1 MKQFLLSTLLCV
13 IASITGLAQAPVND
27 ICANAIPITVN
38 GGYISCNNSNT
49 VTNAANPSC
58 GGTTAI
64 KDIWYSF
71 VYTGGTVVVETQL
84 GTNTDTRIAVYTACG
99 GTQIGCNDDYG
110 GTYRS
115 YLSFTC
121 AQLTVG
127 NTYYIQAGGYNAT
140 VGTFTLQ
147 VTASGILG
155 CTDPQATNYLTCATQ
170 NDGTCSYPVLTAQ
183 FNYAPTGTNCL
194 NIQYT
199 STSSGNITGYNWS
212 FPGGTPSSSTAQNP
226 IVTYPAAGTYSA
238 TLTVTDAAGSNTV
251 TNNNV
256 IITAGSTVTVDI
268 TPDANPTQTSWK
280 MFDNNNVVIAQGT
293 SNDATFCISSACH
306 RFEIYDSAGNGLTGT
321 GNYKVYLNGVLVAQG
336 AQFGTRDIRYVNC
349 PEGTSCNDPL
359 TATLGL
365 NEVPFDNSW
374 YVFTPATNGQYR
386 ITTCGSAA
394 CDTRIW
400 VYDYCV
406 MANFDNTNEATY
418 TYNDDFCGVQAQ
430 TDVFMTGGDTYY
442 VRVGSSGACA
452 GTSYD
457 VSFEFMGAIT
467 GCMDILACNYQPL
480 AGNPGPCY
488 YNGDPNCSGLGPDLF
503 MDQAQM
509 YSSLTSTTITN
520 GDACLVNE
528 GCLQSNVGTRQILR
542 FTTRIANIGTQ
553 DYFIGV
559 PSAANS
565 QFTFDPCHNHY
576 HYAGY
581 AEYLLFDANGALMPN
596 IGFKNGFCVLDLS
609 CPSGISAQYSCGNM
623 GITAGCADIY
633 SSSLTCQW
641 IDITNVP
648 AGTYYLVIRTNWD
661 QDPDQN
667 GRYELRYDNNY
678 AQVCISFGRDAS
690 NNIINFTKNISS
702 CAAIEDCLGIPF
714 GDAQVDCAGNCPGTV
729 LSGDVNNDGYLTPQD
744 EHVYGEAAVNGG
756 IAVSPCTDL
765 NADGEITIA
774 DASYVGQCIHQQQD
788 AGVPP
793 LEYQPCGWDPEIQ
806 DPETVTVGLA
816 NLNTTNSTFDIVVS
830 NPQNELWA
838 LQFDI
843 SGATISGVQNLLP
856 TATWNAHLHFDGNT
870 IAVTSEGNTK
880 VPTYTAATAILR
892 VTYSTL
898 TGSTV
903 CISNIVD
910 ILNDFN
916 HNVLGTIGDC
926 VGTSANV
933 VANFNASATS
943 VCQGSSVTFT
953 NTSVGAT
960 TYNWSFPGGTPSTST
975 AANPTVTYNTPG
987 TYNVTLTASNASFTD
1002 DEVRTGFITVGTSAT
1017 WYQDADGDGYGNASN
1032 TVSACA
1038 APAGYVGVSGDCNDN
1053 SAAVRPGATE
1063 VCNGID
1069 DNCTGGIDEGFDAD
1083 NDGYTTCQGDC
1094 NDNSAIVHPGAFEIC
1109 NGADE
1114 DCDNTIDEGFDV
1126 DNDGYTSCGGDCND
1140 NNAAIRPNAQ
1150 ESCNSTDDDCDGA
1163 VDEGFDADNDG
1174 FTSCGG
1180 DCNDNNSAIKPSATE
1195 VCNGID
1201 DNCSGGID
1209 EGFDVDGDGFT
1220 SCNGDC
1226 NDNNANINPEASE
1239 LCANFVDD
1247 NCNGTINENCCN
1259 LNISGVTTN
1268 TTCAAISNGSI
1279 NISMS
1284 NGTAPY
1290 TFVWSN
1296 GATTEDIANLAA
1308 GSYSVTVTD
1317 FYGCTA
1323 SYSATISNGT
1333 GGAPAN
1339 PTVINGPYGACR
1351 NSTGN
1356 VFWTPEIP
1364 GATSYQWTIPIGAS
1378 GSSTTNSITLSFNS
1392 GYYSGSLSVRAVG
1405 PCGTSASFA
1414 RTVYALTSAPA
1425 APASISGPTADVCP
1439 NTTQTYTCAA
1449 VAAAT
1454 SYQWTAPTNATI
1466 TSGQGTQ
1473 TVTISFAAN
1482 FGTSGVV
1489 SVRAQS
1495 CAGTSTASRTLTVYS
1510 IPGTP
1515 GTITGQTTNVCPGSV
1530 LNYAITAVP
1539 GASSYLWTAPTNA
1552 TITSGQGTASIT
1564 LSIGSN
1570 FTSGT
1575 LSVRAVSTCGQ
1586 SAVRSLGLSKNP
1598 AALSTMTGQT
1608 TNLCGGGQFTYSV
1621 TAASGIISYNWSVPT
1636 GCSIVF
1642 NNGNQILLNVPS
1654 TFTTGTLSVT
1664 ALNSCGGSTVRS
1676 ASLTR
1681 LPSTPASITGPA
1693 SVCPNQVGVAFSTL
1707 AQGTNTF
1714 TWTVPAGCTIAS
1726 GQGTTA
1732 MTANWGA
1739 AAGSVT
1745 VKANNACGSSGTRSK
1760 ALTLATCIDDN
1771 QTDAT
1776 RNTVIEVYPNPSNGQ
1791 FTVRS
1796 EDAGE
1801 YFLINSVGQVVEVIK
1816 LNAANSFRYEVR
1828 GLSTGVYFLNGTSAG
1843 QTSSEKIVVTG
1854 N

>member
-1 MKQFLLSTLLCV
+1 MS
-13 IASITGLAQAPVND
+13 
-27 ICANAIPITVN
+27 
-38 GGYISCNNSNT
+38 
-49 VTNAANPSC
+49 
-58 GGTTAI
+58 
-64 KDIWYSF
+64 
-71 VYTGGTVVVETQL
+71 
-84 GTNTDTRIAVYTACG
+84 
-99 GTQIGCNDDYG
+99 
-110 GTYRS
+110 
-115 YLSFTC
+115 
-121 AQLTVG
+121 
-127 NTYYIQAGGYNAT
+127 
-140 VGTFTLQ
+140 
-147 VTASGILG
+147 
-155 CTDPQATNYLTCATQ
+155 
-170 NDGTCSYPVLTAQ
+170 
-183 FNYAPTGTNCL
+183 
-194 NIQYT
+194 
-199 STSSGNITGYNWS
+199 
-212 FPGGTPSSSTAQNP
+212 
-226 IVTYPAAGTYSA
+226 
-238 TLTVTDAAGSNTV
+238 
-251 TNNNV
+251 
-256 IITAGSTVTVDI
+256 
-268 TPDANPTQTSWK
+268 
-280 MFDNNNVVIAQGT
+280 
-293 SNDATFCISSACH
+293 
-306 RFEIYDSAGNGLTGT
+306 
-321 GNYKVYLNGVLVAQG
+321 
-336 AQFGTRDIRYVNC
+336 
-349 PEGTSCNDPL
+349 
-359 TATLGL
+359 ATLGL

-386 ITTCGSAA
+386 ITTCGYAA

-400 VYDYCV
+400 VYDYCT

-442 VRVGSSGACA
+442 VRVGSSGSCA

-457 VSFEFMGAIT
+457 VNFEFMGAIT

-503 MDQAQM
+503 MDQPALF
-509 YSSLTSTTITN
+509 SSLTSTTLTN

-609 CPSGISAQYSCGNM
+609 CPAGISAQYSCGNM

-641 IDITNVP
+641 IDVTNVP

-714 GDAQVDCAGNCPGTV
+714 GNAQADCAGNCPGTV
-729 LSGDVNNDGYLTPQD
+729 LSGDANNDGYLTPQD

-793 LEYQPCGWDPEIQ
+793 LEFEPCGWDPEIQ
-806 DPETVTVGLA
+806 DPETVTLGLA

-838 LQFDI
+838 LQLDI
-843 SGATISGVQNLLP
+843 SGAVISGVQNLLP

-880 VPTYTAATAILR
+880 VPTYTASTAILR
-892 VTYSTL
+892 VTYSSL
-898 TGSTV
+898 SGSTV

-916 HNVLGTIGDC
+916 HNVLGTIGAC

-933 VANFNASATS
+933 VANFTASSTS
-943 VCQGSSVTFT
+943 VCQGSSVTYT
-953 NTSVGAT
+953 NTSTGAT
-960 TYNWSFPGGTPSTST
+960 TYSWSFPGGTPSTST
-975 AANPTVTYNTPG
+975 AANPTVQYNTPG
-987 TYNVTLTASNASFTD
+987 TYSVTLTASNASFSD
-1002 DEVRTGFITVGTSAT
+1002 DEIRTNSITVGTSAT
-1017 WYQDADGDGYGNASN
+1017 WYRDADGDGFGNASN
-1032 TVSACA
+1032 TVSACT
-1038 APAGYVGVSGDCNDN
+1038 APSGYIGVAGDCNDN

-1063 VCNGID
+1063 VCNNID
-1069 DNCTGGIDEGFDAD
+1069 DNCSGTIDEGFDAD
-1083 NDGYTTCQGDC
+1083 NDGYTTCEGDC
-1094 NDNSAIVHPGAFEIC
+1094 NDNSSIVFPGAFEIC

-1114 DCDNTIDEGFDV
+1114 NCNSTIDEGYDA
-1126 DNDGYTSCGGDCND
+1126 DNDGYTSCGGDCDD
-1140 NNAAIRPNAQ
+1140 NNNAVRPNAT
-1150 ESCNSTDDDCDGA
+1150 ELCNGIDDNCAGGI
-1163 VDEGFDADNDG
+1163 DEGFDADNDG

-1195 VCNGID
+1195 VCNGVD
-1201 DNCSGGID
+1201 DNCAGGID

-1239 LCANFVDD
+1239 LCGNFTDD

-1259 LNISGVTTN
+1259 MTVTGVITN
-1268 TTCAAISNGSI
+1268 TTCAAISNGSV
-1279 NISMS
+1279 NISMN
-1284 NGTAPY
+1284 NGTSPF
-1290 TFVWSN
+1290 TFLWSN
-1296 GATTEDIANLAA
+1296 GATTEDLANRAA
-1308 GSYSVTVTD
+1308 GTYTVTVTD

-1323 SYSATISNGT
+1323 SYTATISNGT
-1333 GGAPAN
+1333 GGAPAT
-1339 PTVINGPYGACR
+1339 PSVINGAYGACR

-1356 VFWTPEIP
+1356 VFWTPEVP
-1364 GATSYQWTIPIGAS
+1364 GATSYQWTLPVGAT
-1378 GSSTTNSITLSFNS
+1378 GTSTTNSITLSFNS
-1392 GYYSGSLSVRAVG
+1392 GYSSGNLSVRAVG
-1405 PCGTSASFA
+1405 PCGTSASIS
-1414 RTVYALTSAPA
+1414 RTIYALTSAPA
-1425 APASISGPTADVCP
+1425 APTSITGSTADVCP
-1439 NTTQTYTCAA
+1439 NTSQTYTCAT

-1466 TSGQGTQ
+1466 VSGQGTQ

-1489 SVRAQS
+1489 SVRSQN
-1495 CAGTSTASRTLTVYS
+1495 CAGTSTTARTLTVYNV
-1510 IPGTP
+1510 PGTP

-1530 LNYAITAVP
+1530 LSYAITAVP
-1539 GASSYLWTAPTNA
+1539 GASSYLWTAPANT

-1564 LSIGSN
+1564 LTAGSN
-1570 FTSGT
+1570 FISGT

-1586 SAVRSLGLSKNP
+1586 SAVRSLGVSKNP

-1621 TAASGIISYNWSVPT
+1621 TAANGIMSYNWSVPT

-1664 ALNSCGGSTVRS
+1664 ALNSCGGSTIRS

-1693 SVCPNQVGVAFSTL
+1693 SVCPNQTGVAFSTP

-1714 TWTVPAGCTIAS
+1714 TWAVPTGSTIAS

-1732 MTANWGA
+1732 MTSNWGTV
-1739 AAGSVT
+1739 AGNVT
-1745 VKANNACGSSGTRSK
+1745 VKANNACGSSGTRTK
-1760 ALTLATCIDDN
+1760 AVTLATCIDEN
-1771 QTDAT
+1771 PNDAS
-1776 RNTVIEVYPNPSNGQ
+1776 RASVVEVYPNPSNGQ

-1796 EDAGE
+1796 ENAGE
-1801 YFLINSVGQVVEVIK
+1801 YFLMNSVGQVVSVIK
-1816 LNAANSFRYEVR
+1816 LNASNSFRYEVT
-1828 GLSTGVYFLNGTSAG
+1828 GLSTGVYFLSGASGKQVT
-1843 QTSSEKIVVTG
+1843 SEKIVVTG

>member
-1 MKQFLLSTLLCV
+1 MKQFLLSAVLCI
-13 IASITGLAQAPVND
+13 IATITGFAQAPAND
-27 ICANAIPITVN
+27 VCANAIPITVN

-127 NTYYIQAGGYNAT
+127 NTYYIQAGGYNA
-140 VGTFTLQ
+140 VIGTFTLQ

-155 CTDPQATNYLTCATQ
+155 CTDPQATNYLACATQ
-170 NDGTCSYPVLTAQ
+170 NNGTCTYPVLTAQ

-194 NIQYT
+194 NVQYT

-212 FPGGTPSSSTAQNP
+212 FPGGTPSTSTAQNP
-226 IVTYPAAGTYSA
+226 VVTYPSGGTYSA
-238 TLTVTDAAGSNTV
+238 TLTVSDANGSNTV
-251 TNNNV
+251 TNSNV
-256 IITAGSTVTVDI
+256 QVTTGDIVTVDI

-280 MFDNNNVVIAQGT
+280 IFDNNNVLVTQGT
-293 SNDATFCISSACH
+293 SNDATFCINSTCH

-359 TATLGL
+359 SATLGL

-386 ITTCGSAA
+386 ITTCGYAA

-400 VYDYCV
+400 VYDYCT

-442 VRVGSSGACA
+442 VRVGSSGSCA

-457 VSFEFMGAIT
+457 VNFEFVGAIT

-480 AGNPGPCY
+480 AGQPGPCY

-503 MDQAQM
+503 MDQASM
-509 YSSLTSTTITN
+509 FSSLTSTTITN

-609 CPSGISAQYSCGNM
+609 CPAGISAQYSCGNM

-678 AQVCISFGRDAS
+678 AQVCISFGRDAN

-702 CAAIEDCLGIPF
+702 CPAIEDCLGIPF
-714 GDAQVDCAGNCPGTV
+714 GDNQVDCAGNCPGTV

-793 LEYQPCGWDPEIQ
+793 LEYEPCGWDPEIQ
-806 DPETVTVGLA
+806 DPETVTLGLA
-816 NLNTTNSTFDIVVS
+816 NLNTANSTFDIVVS

-843 SGATISGVQNLLP
+843 AGATISGVQNLLP

-880 VPTYTAATAILR
+880 VPTYTTATAILR
-892 VTYSTL
+892 VTYSSL
-898 TGSTV
+898 SGNTV

-916 HNVLGTIGDC
+916 HNVLGTIGGC
-926 VGTSANV
+926 VGVAANV
-933 VANFNASATS
+933 VANFTASSTS
-943 VCQGSSVTFT
+943 VCQGSSVTYT
-953 NTSVGAT
+953 NTSTGAT
-960 TYNWSFPGGTPSTST
+960 SYSWSFPGGTPATST
-975 AANPTVTYNTPG
+975 AANPTVQYNTPG
-987 TYNVTLTASNASFTD
+987 TYSVTLTASNTSFSD
-1002 DEVRTGFITVGTSAT
+1002 DEIRTNSITVGTSAA
-1017 WYQDADGDGYGNASN
+1017 WYRDADGDGFGNASN
-1032 TVSACA
+1032 TVSACT
-1038 APAGYVGVSGDCNDN
+1038 APSGYIGVAGDCNDN
-1053 SAAVRPGATE
+1053 AVAVNPSATE
-1063 VCNGID
+1063 VCNSID
-1069 DNCTGGIDEGFDAD
+1069 DNCSGAIDEGFDAD

-1114 DCDNTIDEGFDV
+1114 DCDNTIDEGYDV

-1140 NNAAIRPNAQ
+1140 SNAAIRPNAQ
-1150 ESCNSTDDDCDGA
+1150 EGCNSTDDDCDGS

-1174 FTSCGG
+1174 YTSCGG
-1180 DCNDNNSAIKPSATE
+1180 DCNDNNNAVKPSANE
-1195 VCNGID
+1195 VCNGVD
-1201 DNCSGGID
+1201 DNCSGAID

-1226 NDNNANINPEASE
+1226 NDNNAAINPEASE

-1259 LNISGVTTN
+1259 LSVTGVTTN
-1268 TTCAAISNGSI
+1268 TTCAAISNGSV
-1279 NISMS
+1279 NISMT

-1296 GATTEDIANLAA
+1296 GATTEDLANLSA
-1308 GSYSVTVTD
+1308 GTYSVTVTD

-1333 GGAPAN
+1333 GGAPAT
-1339 PTVINGPYGACR
+1339 PTVINGAYGACR

-1364 GATSYQWTIPIGAS
+1364 GATSYQWTLPVGAS
-1378 GSSTTNSITLSFNS
+1378 GSSTTNSITLSFSS
-1392 GYYSGSLSVRAVG
+1392 GYSTGNLSVRAVG
-1405 PCGTSASFA
+1405 PCGTSATYSRA
-1414 RTVYALTSAPA
+1414 IYALTSAPA
-1425 APASISGPTADVCP
+1425 APNTISGPVADVCP
-1439 NTTQTYTCAA
+1439 NTVQTYTCSA

-1466 TSGQGTQ
+1466 VSGQGTQ

-1489 SVRAQS
+1489 SVRSQN
-1495 CAGTSTASRTLTVYS
+1495 CAGTSTSARTLTVYS

-1530 LNYAITAVP
+1530 LSYAIAAVP
-1539 GASSYLWTAPTNA
+1539 GASSYQWTAPANA

-1564 LSIGSN
+1564 LSVGSA

-1575 LSVRAVSTCGQ
+1575 LSVRAISTCGQ
-1586 SAVRSLGLSKNP
+1586 SALRSLGLSKNP
-1598 AALSTMTGQT
+1598 AALSTMAGQT

-1621 TAASGIISYNWSVPT
+1621 TAGSGIISYNWSVPS

-1642 NNGNQILLNVPS
+1642 NNGNQILLNIPS

-1664 ALNSCGGSTVRS
+1664 ATNSCGGIAIRS
-1676 ASLTR
+1676 VSLTR
-1681 LPSTPASITGPA
+1681 LPATPASITGPT
-1693 SVCPNQVGVAFSTL
+1693 SVCPNQTGVAYSTT

-1714 TWTVPAGCTIAS
+1714 TWTVPTGSTIAS
-1726 GQGTTA
+1726 GQGTNGI
-1732 MTANWGA
+1732 TANWGS

-1745 VKANNACGSSGTRSK
+1745 VKANNACGSSGTRS
-1760 ALTLATCIDDN
+1760 LSVGLATCIEQN
-1771 QTDAT
+1771 PSDAM
-1776 RNTVIEVYPNPSNGQ
+1776 RGAVIDVYPNPSTGQ

-1801 YFLINSVGQVVEVIK
+1801 YFLVNSVGQIIEVIK
-1816 LNAANSFRYEVR
+1816 LNASNSFRYDVI
-1828 GLSTGVYFLNGTSAG
+1828 GLSTGVYFLTGTSG
-1843 QTSSEKIVVTG
+1843 KTVTSEKIVVTG